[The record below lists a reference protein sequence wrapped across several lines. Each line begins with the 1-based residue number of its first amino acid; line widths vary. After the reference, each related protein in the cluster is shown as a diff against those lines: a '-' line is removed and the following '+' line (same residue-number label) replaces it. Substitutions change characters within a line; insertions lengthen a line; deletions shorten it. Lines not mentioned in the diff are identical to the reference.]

1 LSLFNKF
8 SLSAISAKLTV
19 SINTHRQPSTA
30 LSDKSH
36 CY

>member
-1 LSLFNKF
+1 MTAK
-8 SLSAISAKLTV
+8 SAKLTV